1 MKPFSCPDARLIRH
15 ALLLAWVVAL
25 AGCGLSTRPATVKQ
39 TYLLDPR
46 PPAKATSPAH
56 QASLKVGTIAV
67 GTSFRGRSFVYRED
81 DLRYESDFYNE
92 FFVSPSAM
100 FTADVASTLAAAGIF
115 REVLPASANALGDFV
130 IEGLVSELY
139 GDYRDAS
146 KPAAVMSAKF
156 FLIDNRGL
164 SGVPFW
170 QTELQQRVAMTSRS
184 PDALAAAYTKAWTA
198 MLADLARELAAAKL
212 PR

>member
-1 MKPFSCPDARLIRH
+1 MKPFSCPGPFRR
-15 ALLLAWVVAL
+15 ALLLALIVSL
-25 AGCGLSTRPATVKQ
+25 AGCGLATRPATVKQ

-46 PPAKATSPAH
+46 PPAKATAPAH
-56 QASLKVGTIAV
+56 QASLKVGSIAV

-100 FTADVASTLAAAGIF
+100 FTADVGNALAAAGIF

-164 SGVPFW
+164 SGVPVW

-198 MLADLARELAAAKL
+198 MLADLTRDLAAAKL

>member
-1 MKPFSCPDARLIRH
+1 MKPFSCHHPLRR
-15 ALLLAWVVAL
+15 ALLLALIVSL
-25 AGCGLSTRPATVKQ
+25 AGCGLATRPATVKQ

-46 PPAKATSPAH
+46 PPAKATAPTH

-100 FTADVASTLAAAGIF
+100 FTADAANALAAAGIF

-130 IEGLVSELY
+130 LEGLVSELY

-146 KPAAVMSAKF
+146 KPVAVISAKF

-164 SGVPFW
+164 SGVLFW
-170 QTELQQRVAMTSRS
+170 QTEVQQRVAMTSRS
-184 PDALAAAYTKAWTA
+184 PDALAAAYAKAWTA
-198 MLADLARELAAAKL
+198 MLADLTRDLAAAKL